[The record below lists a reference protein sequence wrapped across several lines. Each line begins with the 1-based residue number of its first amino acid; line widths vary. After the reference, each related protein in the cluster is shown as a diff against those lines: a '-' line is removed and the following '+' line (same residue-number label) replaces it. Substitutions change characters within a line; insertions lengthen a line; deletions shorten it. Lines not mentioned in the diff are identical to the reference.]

1 MAHSSLTLAEEKAA
15 LEAIKK
21 LKASRATVAA
31 YAGRMGKLNADDGAR
46 AALVDRLKAA
56 DARLNEVKA
65 AEEAARATLAALRA
79 AEGAKLPDA
88 RALIAERDAA
98 RARRERLANPHR
110 LTKARARGAWRA
122 HGPAAGSSAA
132 SLSTPSAPYPYH
144 STPPPPGPQV
154 HGPAEAGA
162 V

>member
-98 RARRERLANPHR
+98 REAIDGAYGALKE
-110 LTKARARGAWRA
+110 KRAAW
-122 HGPAAGSSAA
+122 
-132 SLSTPSAPYPYH
+132 
-144 STPPPPGPQV
+144 
-154 HGPAEAGA
+154 
-162 V
+162 